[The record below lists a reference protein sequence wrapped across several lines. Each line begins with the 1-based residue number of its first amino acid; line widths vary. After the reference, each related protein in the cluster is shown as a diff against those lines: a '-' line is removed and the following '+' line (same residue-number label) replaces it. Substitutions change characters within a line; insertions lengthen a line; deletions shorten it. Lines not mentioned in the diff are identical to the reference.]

1 MMSVKLSIVLF
12 IKVESKILKEYLFKC
27 PLSGNLIDVK
37 QNVTKHFVSPS
48 KEDDEKERLSQVK
61 DLQED
66 NGGDNTEPLEDL
78 FLGLSVEEVRAES
91 NLIRPHWAVCNLI
104 SL

>member
-1 MMSVKLSIVLF
+1 MMMSVKLRIILF

-66 NGGDNTEPLEDL
+66 GGDNTEPLEDL

-91 NLIRPHWAVCNLI
+91 NLIRPHWAVCNWI